1 MTVIHCIEPGGERRT
16 LSAADGT
23 SLMQAMV
30 SAGLGNVIG
39 ECGGAAMCATCHVYV
54 EEPWLAAL
62 EPMSE
67 AESDMLEATA
77 SPRQANSRLSCQLR
91 LRPELD
97 GLVIRLP
104 DTQA

>member
-1 MTVIHCIEPGGERRT
+1 MTLIHCIEPGGERRT
-16 LSAADGT
+16 LSATDGT

-30 SAGLGNVIG
+30 SGGVSEIIA

-54 EEPWLAAL
+54 DEPWFAAL
-62 EPMSE
+62 EPMTES
-67 AESDMLEATA
+67 ESDMLEATS
-77 SPRQANSRLSCQLR
+77 SPRQPNSRLSCQVR

-97 GLVIRLP
+97 GIVIRLP